1 MVYQPYTHRPYWP
14 SSHTLVVGQAAKH
27 PSDAVVPTM
36 FESGNVQQHSRE
48 YLQQD
53 RSGCVLETV
62 SLLPYI
68 YFHGASVLR
77 GLNIVFDIWF
87 VG

>member
-1 MVYQPYTHRPYWP
+1 
-14 SSHTLVVGQAAKH
+14 
-27 PSDAVVPTM
+27 M